1 MTSEQIILMMFIPIG
16 GLIGA
21 ILTSETQY
29 MIGIDN
35 YIERLSNKHGRVID
49 KSDYC
54 RFEGMQR
61 IIGNT
66 YLMIGILICAIFE
79 AESNSIIL
87 MLLIWGIFEVIRNHI
102 KKKKYINKLP
112 IIAMDKE

>member
-1 MTSEQIILMMFIPIG
+1 MTSEQIILMMFVPIG

-21 ILTSETQY
+21 ILISEKQY

-35 YIERLSNKHGRVID
+35 YLEKLSNKYGRVID

-66 YLMIGILICAIFE
+66 YLIIGILICAIFE
-79 AESNSIIL
+79 TSPKSTIL
-87 MLLIWGIFEVIRNHI
+87 MLLIWGIFEVIRNQI
-102 KKKKYINKLP
+102 KKKRYINKLP
-112 IIAMDKE
+112 IIAVKKE